1 VIKSV
6 LALGFESDKF
16 NWSDISPLS
25 LEQKEF
31 TNKSEEDVNKAI
43 DANFSLI
50 GIYLG
55 DDIVKASGLIGAFY
69 SIDAASLLGKSSVGQ
84 DQIWIENATKL
95 RDLLR
100 QTRNLKSE
108 QEQLLTT
115 SLGQTSIYALK
126 SIIAATERKTRVI
139 LVGPGAIALGFL
151 ALRGNSKIKDYLL
164 IANTP
169 HIPAI
174 VEAHK
179 YMGCKIIMNT
189 KENIHPLAELALS
202 VGILKASEL

>member
-1 VIKSV
+1 MINSV

-43 DANFSLI
+43 DANISLI
-50 GIYLG
+50 GIYLS
-55 DDIVKASGLIGAFY
+55 DNIVNSAGLIGAFY
-69 SIDAASLLGKSSVGQ
+69 SIDAASLLGKSTVGQ
-84 DQIWIENATKL
+84 DQVWIENATNL

-100 QTRNLKSE
+100 LTRNLKSE

-115 SLGQTSIYALK
+115 SLGEKSIYALK
-126 SIIAATERKTRVI
+126 SITVATERKTRVV
-139 LVGPGAIALGFL
+139 LVGPGAIAVGFL

-174 VEAHK
+174 IEAHK

>member
-1 VIKSV
+1 MINSV

-25 LEQKEF
+25 FEQKEF

-43 DANFSLI
+43 DANISLI
-50 GIYLG
+50 GIYLS
-55 DDIVKASGLIGAFY
+55 DNIVNSAGLIGAFY
-69 SIDAASLLGKSSVGQ
+69 SIDAASLLGKSTVGQ
-84 DQIWIENATKL
+84 DQVWIENATKL

-115 SLGQTSIYALK
+115 SLGEKSIYALK
-126 SIIAATERKTRVI
+126 SITVATERKTRVV
-139 LVGPGAIALGFL
+139 LVGPGAIAVGFL

-174 VEAHK
+174 IEAHK

>member
-1 VIKSV
+1 MINSV

-25 LEQKEF
+25 LDQKAF
-31 TNKSEEDVNKAI
+31 TDKTDEEVNKAI
-43 DANFSLI
+43 DANISLI

-55 DDIVKASGLIGAFY
+55 SDIVKSASLIGAFY

-84 DQIWIENATKL
+84 DQFWIENATNL

-100 QTRNLKSE
+100 LTRNLKSE
-108 QEQLLTT
+108 QEQLLKI
-115 SLGQTSIYALK
+115 SLGETSIDALK
-126 SIIAATERKTRVI
+126 SITIATERKTRVV

-151 ALRGNSKIKDYLL
+151 AMRGNSKIKDNLL

-202 VGILKASEL
+202 VGILKASEH

>member
-1 VIKSV
+1 MIKSV

-31 TNKSEEDVNKAI
+31 TNKSEDDVNKAI
-43 DANFSLI
+43 DANISLI

>member
-1 VIKSV
+1 MINSV

-25 LEQKEF
+25 FEQKEF

-43 DANFSLI
+43 DANISLI

-55 DDIVKASGLIGAFY
+55 NDIVNAASLIGAFY
-69 SIDAASLLGKSSVGQ
+69 SIDAASLLGKSTVGQ
-84 DQIWIENATKL
+84 DQVWIENATKL

-115 SLGQTSIYALK
+115 SLGEKSINALK
-126 SIIAATERKTRVI
+126 SIIAATERQTRVV

-174 VEAHK
+174 IEAHK

>member
-1 VIKSV
+1 VINSV

-43 DANFSLI
+43 DANISLI

-55 DDIVKASGLIGAFY
+55 DNIVNSAGLIGAFY
-69 SIDAASLLGKSSVGQ
+69 SIDAASLLGKSTVGQ
-84 DQIWIENATKL
+84 DQVWIENATKL

-115 SLGQTSIYALK
+115 SLGEKSIYALK
-126 SIIAATERKTRVI
+126 SITVATERKTRVV
-139 LVGPGAIALGFL
+139 LVGPGAIAVGFL

-174 VEAHK
+174 IEAHK

>member
-1 VIKSV
+1 MINSV
-6 LALGFESDKF
+6 LALGFELDKF

-43 DANFSLI
+43 DANISLI

-55 DDIVKASGLIGAFY
+55 NDIVNAASLIGAFY

-84 DQIWIENATKL
+84 DQVWIENATKL

-100 QTRNLKSE
+100 LTRNLKSE

-115 SLGQTSIYALK
+115 SLGEKSINALK
-126 SIIAATERKTRVI
+126 SIIAATERQTRVV

-174 VEAHK
+174 IEAHK

>member
-1 VIKSV
+1 MIKSV

-43 DANFSLI
+43 DANISLI

-139 LVGPGAIALGFL
+139 LVGPDAIALGFL

>member
-1 VIKSV
+1 MINSV
-6 LALGFESDKF
+6 LALGFELDKF

-43 DANFSLI
+43 DANISLI

-55 DDIVKASGLIGAFY
+55 NDVVNAASLIGAFY

-84 DQIWIENATKL
+84 DQVWIENATKL

-100 QTRNLKSE
+100 LTRNLKSE

-115 SLGQTSIYALK
+115 SLGEKSIYALK
-126 SIIAATERKTRVI
+126 SIIAATERQTRVV
-139 LVGPGAIALGFL
+139 LVGPGAIAVGFL

>member
-1 VIKSV
+1 MIKSV

-43 DANFSLI
+43 DANISLI

-126 SIIAATERKTRVI
+126 SIIAATERKTKVI

>member
-1 VIKSV
+1 MIKSV

-43 DANFSLI
+43 DANISLI

-84 DQIWIENATKL
+84 DQICIENATKL

-115 SLGQTSIYALK
+115 SLGATSIDALK
-126 SIIAATERKTRVI
+126 SITAATERK
-139 LVGPGAIALGFL
+139 
-151 ALRGNSKIKDYLL
+151 
-164 IANTP
+164 
-169 HIPAI
+169 
-174 VEAHK
+174 
-179 YMGCKIIMNT
+179 
-189 KENIHPLAELALS
+189 
-202 VGILKASEL
+202 

>member
-1 VIKSV
+1 MINSV
-6 LALGFESDKF
+6 LALGFELDKF

-43 DANFSLI
+43 DANISLI

-55 DDIVKASGLIGAFY
+55 NDIVNAASLIGAFY
-69 SIDAASLLGKSSVGQ
+69 SIDAASLLGKSTVGQ
-84 DQIWIENATKL
+84 DQVWIENATKL

-100 QTRNLKSE
+100 QTRSLKSE

-115 SLGQTSIYALK
+115 SLGEKSIYTLK
-126 SIIAATERKTRVI
+126 SIIAATERQTRVV

-174 VEAHK
+174 IEAHK

-189 KENIHPLAELALS
+189 KENIHPLAELALT

>member
-1 VIKSV
+1 VINSV

-16 NWSDISPLS
+16 NWSDISPLN
-25 LEQKEF
+25 LDQKAF
-31 TNKSEEDVNKAI
+31 TNKTDEEVNKAI
-43 DANFSLI
+43 DANISLI

-55 DDIVKASGLIGAFY
+55 SDIVKSASLIGAFY

-84 DQIWIENATKL
+84 DQLWIENATNL

-100 QTRNLKSE
+100 LTRNLKSE
-108 QEQLLTT
+108 QEQLLKI
-115 SLGQTSIYALK
+115 SLGETSIDALK
-126 SIIAATERKTRVI
+126 SISIATERKTRVV

-151 ALRGNSKIKDYLL
+151 AMRGNSKIKDYLL

>member
-1 VIKSV
+1 MIKSV

-43 DANFSLI
+43 DANISLI

>member
-1 VIKSV
+1 MIKSV

-16 NWSDISPLS
+16 NWSDISPLG

-31 TNKSEEDVNKAI
+31 TNTSEEDVNKAI
-43 DANFSLI
+43 DANMSLI

>member
-1 VIKSV
+1 MINSV

-43 DANFSLI
+43 DANISLI
-50 GIYLG
+50 GIYLS
-55 DDIVKASGLIGAFY
+55 DNIVNSAALIGAFY

-84 DQIWIENATKL
+84 DDIWIENATKL

-100 QTRNLKSE
+100 QTRNLKSD

-115 SLGQTSIYALK
+115 SLGETSIDALK
-126 SIIAATERKTRVI
+126 SITAATERKTRVV

>member
-1 VIKSV
+1 MINSV

-25 LEQKEF
+25 FEQKEF

-43 DANFSLI
+43 DANISLI

-55 DDIVKASGLIGAFY
+55 DNIVNSAGLIGAFY
-69 SIDAASLLGKSSVGQ
+69 SIDAASLLGKSTVGQ
-84 DQIWIENATKL
+84 DQVWIENATKL

-108 QEQLLTT
+108 QDQLLTT
-115 SLGQTSIYALK
+115 SLGEKSIYALK
-126 SIIAATERKTRVI
+126 SITVATERKTRVV
-139 LVGPGAIALGFL
+139 LVGPGAIAVGFL

-174 VEAHK
+174 IEAHK

>member
-31 TNKSEEDVNKAI
+31 TNKSEDDVNKAI
-43 DANFSLI
+43 DANISLI

-108 QEQLLTT
+108 QEQL
-115 SLGQTSIYALK
+115 
-126 SIIAATERKTRVI
+126 
-139 LVGPGAIALGFL
+139 
-151 ALRGNSKIKDYLL
+151 
-164 IANTP
+164 
-169 HIPAI
+169 
-174 VEAHK
+174 
-179 YMGCKIIMNT
+179 
-189 KENIHPLAELALS
+189 
-202 VGILKASEL
+202 

>member
-1 VIKSV
+1 MINSV

-25 LEQKEF
+25 FEQKEF

-43 DANFSLI
+43 DANISLI

-55 DDIVKASGLIGAFY
+55 NDIVNAASLIGAFY
-69 SIDAASLLGKSSVGQ
+69 SIDAASLLGKSTVGQ
-84 DQIWIENATKL
+84 DQVWIENATKL

-115 SLGQTSIYALK
+115 SLGEKSIYALK
-126 SIIAATERKTRVI
+126 SITVATERKTRVV
-139 LVGPGAIALGFL
+139 LVGPGAIAVGFL

-174 VEAHK
+174 IEAHK

>member
-43 DANFSLI
+43 DANISLI

-115 SLGQTSIYALK
+115 CLGQTSIYALK

>member
-1 VIKSV
+1 MINSV
-6 LALGFESDKF
+6 LALGFELDKF

-43 DANFSLI
+43 DANISLI

-55 DDIVKASGLIGAFY
+55 NDIVNAASLIGAFY

-84 DQIWIENATKL
+84 DQVWIENATKL

-100 QTRNLKSE
+100 LTRNLKSE

-115 SLGQTSIYALK
+115 SLGEKSIYALK
-126 SIIAATERKTRVI
+126 SIIAATERQTRVV

-174 VEAHK
+174 IEAHK